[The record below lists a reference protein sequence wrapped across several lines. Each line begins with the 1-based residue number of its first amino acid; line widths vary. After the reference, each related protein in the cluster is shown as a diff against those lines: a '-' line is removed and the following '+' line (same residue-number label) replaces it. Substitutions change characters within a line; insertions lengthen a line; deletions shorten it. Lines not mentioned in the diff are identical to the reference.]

1 MRGPDKWERN
11 AREKEWRLSLSLKS
25 EENMKQPQAG
35 MGREWVVELSKETRS
50 LVMDA
55 SSLVHT

>member
-1 MRGPDKWERN
+1 MG
-11 AREKEWRLSLSLKS
+11 KECKGEGVAAVSLRLKS
-25 EENMKQPQAG
+25 EENMKQPPAG

>member
-1 MRGPDKWERN
+1 MG
-11 AREKEWRLSLSLKS
+11 KECKGEGVAAVSLSLKS
-25 EENMKQPQAG
+25 EENVKQPLADV
-35 MGREWVVELSKETRS
+35 GREWVVELSKETRS

>member
-1 MRGPDKWERN
+1 MG
-11 AREKEWRLSLSLKS
+11 KECEGEGVTAVSLSLKS
-25 EENMKQPQAG
+25 EKSMKQPAAD
-35 MGREWVVELSKETRS
+35 MGRGWVTELRKESRS